1 LIELIYLSPGG
12 YPLALRD
19 ASTMMREPQGTY
31 SNTGAKSASL
41 GRLQAGSLR
50 WGGQLDSWHEK
61 CAGQIELCPYTG
73 PYTNLENEM
82 QENSPQARIVLTT
95 ESTLDEANK
104 LGRTLVEERLVACA
118 TLLPVVQ
125 SIYHWND
132 QLQSSPETMVLLK
145 TSSHKL
151 DALEKRLKE
160 LHSYRVPEFLVI
172 PVERGSAGYLEWL
185 FGSVAGAK

>member
-1 LIELIYLSPGG
+1 
-12 YPLALRD
+12 
-19 ASTMMREPQGTY
+19 
-31 SNTGAKSASL
+31 
-41 GRLQAGSLR
+41 
-50 WGGQLDSWHEK
+50 
-61 CAGQIELCPYTG
+61 
-73 PYTNLENEM
+73 M

-132 QLQSSPETMVLLK
+132 QLQSAPETMILLK
-145 TSSHKL
+145 TSSDKL
-151 DALEKRLKE
+151 DALERRLKE

-172 PVERGSAGYLEWL
+172 PVEHGSAGYLEWL